1 MANRQLIRPGLDQK
15 PGYVAKVPRQDVS
28 PRQLNCRAREML
40 LNCRAREVL
49 LRSLAQEIL
58 WTSLAQEL
66 LLGSHDRYMIV
77 SRPVCDF
84 GALSHSG

>member
-1 MANRQLIRPGLDQK
+1 
-15 PGYVAKVPRQDVS
+15 
-28 PRQLNCRAREML
+28 ML